1 MRMLWAMYLLPL
13 ARKQALEVYK
23 EVHSAKE
30 LEKMNEYRER
40 HQGDLPPL
48 KAMMTDAEKKVGH
61 VGKVI
66 CINFEHLTK
75 EAKLMSNRT
84 NKRQELSRMR
94 EKLKLDLEEAERRV
108 QLEVAEEMRK
118 DAAESPIH
126 R

>member
-61 VGKVI
+61 VGEVT
-66 CINFEHLTK
+66 CINFMYQL
-75 EAKLMSNRT
+75 RT
-84 NKRQELSRMR
+84 LNKGSKAHVNPYQ
-94 EKLKLDLEEAERRV
+94 
-108 QLEVAEEMRK
+108 
-118 DAAESPIH
+118 
-126 R
+126 